1 MRETLNNIFTPRRK
15 NQLSSAIAKGL
26 ELSKVLALNVIAAR
40 TLQIEQYGLLNLIIS
55 IGAILGVIAEFR
67 VQEIVVRKIASG
79 ANQSQVICEGL
90 AAGLFF
96 STSVTLALLI
106 SASFL
111 ADNFSWI
118 HYAAVYSLIHIT
130 STAKIFKYAL
140 LANGKNSDI
149 AISEIASSILIA
161 AFLLLAILQDFS
173 INSYIYARII
183 DIGASSLVALALYNK
198 GFRLNL
204 QCPSIKKVV
213 SLCTECFPLVIS
225 GALIIFLQR
234 ADHLM
239 VSYFRGN
246 QELGIY
252 SAATTILTLFCVAPI
267 LLSQTNAPEIFRL
280 TGTENDIESGRVA
293 YLKENI
299 RIGLILSV
307 ILGISSGILPGVLFG
322 SDYADASTIL
332 AASFITPLIVSIG
345 AASSQIIIADR
356 KGSTIFYKSLLA
368 IAINIIMNL
377 ALIPPYGGVGA
388 AISTITALFITNIAS
403 NLVIPK
409 YRYIWKIQ
417 IKALTPLKRRTT

>member
-1 MRETLNNIFTPRRK
+1 MRDILSNILTPRRK

-79 ANQSQVICEGL
+79 ADQSRVICEGL
-90 AAGLFF
+90 AVGLFF
-96 STSVTLALLI
+96 STSVTLTVLI

-111 ADNFSWI
+111 ADSFNWI
-118 HYAAVYSLIHIT
+118 HYATIYSLIHIT
-130 STAKIFKYAL
+130 SAAKIFKYAL
-140 LANGKNSDI
+140 LANSKNFDI
-149 AISEIASSILIA
+149 AISEIASAILLV
-161 AFLLLAILQDFS
+161 AFLLFAIMQSFS
-173 INSYIYARII
+173 ISSYIYARVI

-198 GFRLNL
+198 RHKFNL
-204 QCPSIKKVV
+204 QAPSLKKTV
-213 SLCTECFPLVIS
+213 SLCVECFPLVIS

-239 VSYFRGN
+239 VSYLRGN

-267 LLSQTNAPEIFRL
+267 LLSQTNAPEIFKLR
-280 TGTENDIESGRVA
+280 GTDDEIVAGRVA

-299 RIGLILSV
+299 RIGLTLSALLGILS
-307 ILGISSGILPGVLFG
+307 GVLPSFLFG
-322 SDYADASTIL
+322 EDYADASSIL

-356 KGSTIFYKSLLA
+356 KGSIIFYKSLLA
-368 IAINIIMNL
+368 IAINIAMNA
-377 ALIPPYGGVGA
+377 ALIPAYGGLGA
-388 AISTITALFITNIAS
+388 AIATITALFITNILS

-417 IKALTPLKRRTT
+417 IKALTPLNQRTP